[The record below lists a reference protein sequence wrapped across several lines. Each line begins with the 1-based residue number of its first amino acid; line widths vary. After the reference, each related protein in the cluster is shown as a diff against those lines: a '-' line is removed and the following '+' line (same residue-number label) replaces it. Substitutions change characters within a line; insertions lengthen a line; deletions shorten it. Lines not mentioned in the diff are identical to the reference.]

1 MLFSVKTNTESP
13 FFTVVT
19 STKHFLHFLRT
30 D

>member
-1 MLFSVKTNTESP
+1 MLVSVKTNTESP

-19 STKHFLHFLRT
+19 STINFLRILRT